1 MSREK
6 GRTRQGKQKKDFFCK
21 KSHDAKNAT
30 PSKRYSRVNHNK
42 KRTSKA
48 QAIVQARKEKAQ
60 DQEQAGVITKPVSV
74 KKKLFLRVDL
84 DTSLEQ
90 DAAATPN
97 ENTFPTDLELKLDES
112 SSPKKQR
119 SGFIAASL
127 NRLSA
132 LSPLKLAPLKN
143 APRQVLTRVPTPS
156 WRRRAMTMNH
166 PPPKTPG
173 SVLSPA
179 PASSIVKLWQNHNTT
194 ATPKRTTRSS
204 LLPPR
209 APPTSERSFFEMPS
223 VMTASPVVKTW
234 TTANKTATTP
244 RSALVR
250 RRRRS
255 TTMTPGRLFA
265 DVHLSSLFAKGVSL
279 RRGDDDDDDDDD
291 KDKNDAVT
299 QTPGRSF

>member
-21 KSHDAKNAT
+21 KNHDAKNAT
-30 PSKRYSRVNHNK
+30 PSKHYIRVNK

-48 QAIVQARKEKAQ
+48 QAIVQARKEKMN
-60 DQEQAGVITKPVSV
+60 DQEQAGVITKPFSV
-74 KKKLFLRVDL
+74 KKKVFLRVDL
-84 DTSLEQ
+84 DTSFDQ

-97 ENTFPTDLELKLDES
+97 ENTFLTELELKLDEES
-112 SSPKKQR
+112 PSPKKQR
-119 SGFIAASL
+119 PGFIAASL

-132 LSPLKLAPLKN
+132 LSPLKLVPLKN
-143 APRQVLTRVPTPS
+143 ANRQVWTRVPTPS
-156 WRRRAMTMNH
+156 WRRRAMTMN

-194 ATPKRTTRSS
+194 TTPKSTTTRSS
-204 LLPPR
+204 LLPPP
-209 APPTSERSFFEMPS
+209 APPSSEHAFFEMPS

-234 TTANKTATTP
+234 TTATKTTTTP
-244 RSALVR
+244 RSALASR
-250 RRRRS
+250 RHRLRR
-255 TTMTPGRLFA
+255 TMTPGTLFA

-279 RRGDDDDDDDDD
+279 RRGDDNDDD
-291 KDKNDAVT
+291 KDKNDVVT
-299 QTPGRSF
+299 KTPGRSF